1 MKAKAFKSGVTSSTA
16 KIAKQV
22 AKQVAREPVE
32 ILKAAGKQV
41 SGVEAVSRPIHEIQ
55 QERQTE
61 SKDEGPPLSE
71 EKIKVKSKRLLTALE
86 KEIEDIRKQKEFEEE
101 EKLKEEIIQEQ
112 ILEEREKK
120 KTLPEISAKRVR
132 GAARGMKG
140 KLNKLKT
147 KAEIRMPP
155 SG

>member
-1 MKAKAFKSGVTSSTA
+1 MKTKALKSRVARSTT
-16 KIAKQV
+16 KIAKQ
-22 AKQVAREPVE
+22 AARQVVREPVE

-41 SGVEAVSRPIHEIQ
+41 SGAESVSGSIREIS
-55 QERQTE
+55 QERRVE
-61 SKDEGPPLSE
+61 SKNEKPPLDE
-71 EKIKVKSKRLLTALE
+71 EKIKVKNKSLLTALE
-86 KEIEDIRKQKEFEEE
+86 KEIEDIRKQKEFEEK
-101 EKLKEEIIQEQ
+101 EKLKEEEIQEQ
-112 ILEEREKK
+112 ILEEGEKK

-140 KLNKLKT
+140 RLKKLKT

>member
-1 MKAKAFKSGVTSSTA
+1 MKAKTFKSGVTRPTS

-22 AKQVAREPVE
+22 AKQVAREPIE
-32 ILKAAGKQV
+32 ILKAAGKQI
-41 SGVEAVSRPIHEIQ
+41 SRTETASRPIHEISQ
-55 QERQTE
+55 KRRIE
-61 SKDEGPPLSE
+61 SKDEKPTLDE

-86 KEIEDIRKQKEFEEE
+86 KEIEDIRKQKDIEER
-101 EKLKEEIIQEQ
+101 EKLKEEVIQER
-112 ILEEREKK
+112 IIEEKEKK

-140 KLNKLKT
+140 KLKKLKT